1 MTAPAPALTLVPN
14 SSSAQRRL
22 LWWAYAALV
31 LGVGL
36 LLSVAEFQ
44 HYQARGGPHPWEPF
58 LWELSSV
65 FIIGLEAIALYR
77 WHGWLRERGVSGWAL
92 LPPHLLGLV
101 VFVLIHVAGL
111 LLIRASVYAL
121 MGLPYWHDPLP
132 TMFAYEG
139 AKDSISYLLFVFICE
154 GLRLASAD
162 QRRRRELERLRS
174 ELAEARLQRLSDQIQ
189 PHFLFN
195 TLNLISSVM
204 YEDVARADHLLCELA
219 TLLRQALNAQHSE
232 RHSLAQELR
241 LVQPYLALMQARF
254 GERLQI
260 SLEASEAAQAC
271 LLPSL
276 LLIAPIENA
285 ITHDVAQHS
294 GPVRLSL
301 RAEVAQSQL
310 MITVDNSGVAPC
322 QDARTGSIGLANT
335 RERLRACYGEGAN
348 VSLEAR
354 GGGSR
359 LSLALPAELIS

>member
-1 MTAPAPALTLVPN
+1 MTAPSLALASP
-14 SSSAQRRL
+14 QRRL

-36 LLSVAEFQ
+36 LLSVAELQ

-58 LWELSSV
+58 LWELSSASIV
-65 FIIGLEAIALYR
+65 GLEAIALYR
-77 WHGWLRERGVSGWAL
+77 WHAWLRARGLHGWRL
-92 LPPHLLGLV
+92 LPPHLLGFAG
-101 VFVLIHVAGL
+101 FVLLHVAGL

-154 GLRLASAD
+154 GLRLASAE
-162 QRRRRELERLRS
+162 QGRRHELERLRS

-219 TLLRQALNAQHSE
+219 TLLRQGLNAQHSE
-232 RHSLAQELR
+232 RHTLAQELR

-260 SLEASEAAQAC
+260 RLEASEAAQAC

-285 ITHDVAQHS
+285 ITHDVAQHQ

-301 RAEVAQSQL
+301 QAEVLQGQL
-310 MITVDNSGVAPC
+310 LITVDNSGVAPRR
-322 QDARTGSIGLANT
+322 QARSGSIGLHNT
-335 RERLRACYGEGAN
+335 RERLHACYGGQAS
-348 VSLEAR
+348 VSL
-354 GGGSR
+354 GPQDGGSR
-359 LSLALPAELIS
+359 LSLALPAEQSIEIA

>member
-1 MTAPAPALTLVPN
+1 M
-14 SSSAQRRL
+14 SATRPDLASPQRHL

-36 LLSVAEFQ
+36 LLSLAEFQ
-44 HYQARGGPHPWEPF
+44 HYQMRGGPHPWEPF

-77 WHGWLRERGVSGWAL
+77 WHAWLRERGLSGWAL
-92 LPPHLLGLV
+92 LPPHLLGWA
-101 VFVLIHVAGL
+101 VFVLVHVAGL
-111 LLIRASVYAL
+111 LMIRASVYAS
-121 MGLPYWHDPLP
+121 MGLPYSHDPLP

-154 GLRLASAD
+154 GLRLANAD
-162 QRRRRELERLRS
+162 QRRRHEMERLRS
-174 ELAEARLQRLSDQIQ
+174 ELAEAKLQRLSDQIQ

-232 RHSLAQELR
+232 RHTLAQELR

-260 SLEASEAAQAC
+260 QLEASEAAQAA

-294 GPVRLSL
+294 GPVRLKL
-301 RAEVAQSQL
+301 QAELAEGLLQ
-310 MITVDNSGVAPC
+310 ITVDNSGVAPSR
-322 QDARTGSIGLANT
+322 DARAGSIGLANT
-335 RERLRACYGEGAN
+335 RERLRACYGHRAQ
-348 VSLEAR
+348 VSLEAL

-359 LSLALPAELIS
+359 LRLTLPAELSPPSP